1 MRKALGALVCFI
13 RLWPACARII
23 FRRSR
28 EANLWNE
35 WPELHLLRPSDLIKH
50 NRETARILVL
60 ILLPR
65 RTIAIRINLWLEVE
79 LDKVITREL
88 PKFECLEEEVEAKS

>member
-1 MRKALGALVCFI
+1 M
-13 RLWPACARII
+13 
-23 FRRSR
+23 
-28 EANLWNE
+28 
-35 WPELHLLRPSDLIKH
+35 
-50 NRETARILVL
+50 L